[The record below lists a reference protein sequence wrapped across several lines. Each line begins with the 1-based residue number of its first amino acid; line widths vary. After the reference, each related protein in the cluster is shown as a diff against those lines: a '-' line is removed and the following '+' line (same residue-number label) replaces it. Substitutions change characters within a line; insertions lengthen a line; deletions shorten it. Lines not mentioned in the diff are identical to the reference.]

1 MNKPAPQRMC
11 IVCRQ
16 MFDKAD
22 LIRVVKNKE
31 GNFFVD
37 TTGKMAGRGA
47 YLCKNEECL
56 KKLQKSKGLNRA
68 FKCAVPDEIYEEL
81 IAHAKG

>member
-56 KKLQKSKGLNRA
+56 KKLQKASIARLNALCRTK
-68 FKCAVPDEIYEEL
+68 FMRS
-81 IAHAKG
+81 